1 VGGLAGRRKRPHAIF
16 QSWGARHSAC
26 RSEEPTGRT
35 NHNTLCWGRL
45 TSFSSEFLILA
56 LALRFRLP
64 YHRSTRMDQSENLL
78 SSDVEPAER
87 FEEDSWLSRFRER
100 AVQGFQALL
109 LLAIGA
115 VFVVAVVMFLAD
127 K

>member
-1 VGGLAGRRKRPHAIF
+1 
-16 QSWGARHSAC
+16 
-26 RSEEPTGRT
+26 
-35 NHNTLCWGRL
+35 
-45 TSFSSEFLILA
+45 
-56 LALRFRLP
+56 
-64 YHRSTRMDQSENLL
+64 MDQSENLL

-100 AVQGFQALL
+100 ALQGFQALL